1 MRARLSQQRGEKVT
15 ALLRHVTPRR
25 EVTALSVM
33 QLLDMISAGHVVIP
47 LGLLHS
53 EETPGGLFAC
63 ASTHTSKWTAF
74 RVVCREKPG
83 PRWPPCLVLSFLQ
96 LLLDRNWLIAR

>member
-1 MRARLSQQRGEKVT
+1 MRARLSQRRGEKVT
-15 ALLRHVTPRR
+15 ALLRRVTPRGA
-25 EVTALSVM
+25 VTALSVM

-63 ASTHTSKWTAF
+63 VST
-74 RVVCREKPG
+74 
-83 PRWPPCLVLSFLQ
+83 PCVRGDAWCTFL
-96 LLLDRNWLIAR
+96 LPWFWRCMEE